1 MVRTIDGI
9 PRPFGEDEPPKGNK
23 AVAAV
28 AVVLALS
35 GLAGGG
41 LGTATAGEASGELS
55 IRIPRSESNA
65 ARAGRTEV
73 DAQVSGVR
81 DALKVTT
88 RLRQLGY
95 RVTFQAE
102 HKAHAC
108 ADNSDGDVQAF
119 FRENECLS
127 LYRVIYEIRDKYNT
141 YLLSM
146 TTVIMP
152 SEQTAIALQGLLDQG
167 TRGAINLLIPP
178 SGKYRDF
185 PFIHTRACTTRNGAT
200 VTAFDLKPV
209 GRTLGSAVLDALLSN
224 AQIVLW

>member
-1 MVRTIDGI
+1 MVGGI

-23 AVAAV
+23 AVAAA
-28 AVVLALS
+28 AVVFALS

-41 LGTATAGEASGELS
+41 LGAATAGEASGELS
-55 IRIPRSESNA
+55 VRAPRSESNA

-73 DAQVSGVR
+73 DAQISGIR
-81 DALKVTT
+81 DALKVTS
-88 RLRQLGY
+88 RLRRSGY

-102 HKAHAC
+102 HKDHAC
-108 ADNSDGDVQAF
+108 ADNSDGDVQVF

-127 LYRVIYEIRDKYNT
+127 LYRVVYEIQDRYNT

-152 SEQTAIALQGLLDQG
+152 NEQTAITLQELLDQG
-167 TRGAINLLIPP
+167 TSGAINLLIPP

-185 PFIHTRACTTRNGAT
+185 PFIHTRASTTRNAAT
-200 VTAFDLKPV
+200 VTTFDLKPV

-224 AQIVLW
+224 AKIALW